1 MTDTSIHHTIVD
13 KADWLQAHREHL
25 VKEKQFTREREQMAA
40 QRRDLP
46 WTEITTDYTFQTST
60 GPVSL
65 ADLFVGR
72 SQLIVYHFM
81 FGTDW
86 GDEGCPSCS
95 FWADN
100 YNGTIAHLAARDT
113 SFTLVSSATLGQI
126 NTYRT
131 RMGWDLPWVSCEGS
145 TFNLDLGATATPE
158 QVEAGEHTY
167 NLGTAP
173 PMGTE
178 SPLISVFYR
187 EGDRI
192 FLTYQVAARGLDL
205 VNSTY
210 HHLDLT
216 PKGRDEADLPWTMA
230 WLRRHDSYDG

>member
-1 MTDTSIHHTIVD
+1 MTDTTPHTIVD
-13 KADWLQAHREHL
+13 RDEWLRAHRDHL
-25 VKEKQFTREREQMAA
+25 AREKEFTRERERMAA
-40 QRRDLP
+40 LRRDLP
-46 WTEITTDYTFQTST
+46 WTEVDADYTFQTST

-65 ADLFVGR
+65 ADLFDGH

-100 YNGTIAHLAARDT
+100 YNGTTSHLAARDT
-113 SFTLVSSATLGQI
+113 AFAAVSSATVDQI
-126 NTYRT
+126 ENYRT
-131 RMGWDLPWVSCEGS
+131 RMGWNFRWVSCGGS

-167 NLGTAP
+167 NLGTSP
-173 PMGTE
+173 PFGTE
-178 SPLISVFYR
+178 SAMISVFFR
-187 EGDRI
+187 DGDQI
-192 FLTYQVAARGLDL
+192 YLTYQVAARGLDL
-205 VNSTY
+205 LNGVY

-216 PKGRDEADLPWTMA
+216 PKGRDEADLPWSMA
-230 WLRRHDSYDG
+230 WLRRHDSYDS